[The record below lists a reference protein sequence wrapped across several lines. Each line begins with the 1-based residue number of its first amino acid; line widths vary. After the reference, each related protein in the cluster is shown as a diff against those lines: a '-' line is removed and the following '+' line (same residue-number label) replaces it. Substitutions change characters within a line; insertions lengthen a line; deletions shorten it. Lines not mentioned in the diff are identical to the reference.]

1 MLMKI
6 NRKKIL
12 ANIKKRMT
20 EEKKEQIKK
29 EEEYAKYKS
38 KYYAKHREE
47 ILAKMKEKRN
57 NKGLK
62 KLTDPEKIKERD
74 YNHEYYL
81 LHREEILLKRHK
93 HYQDNKDDYKFNV
106 RMHREEEK
114 ESDDK

>member
-1 MLMKI
+1 MLKI

-12 ANIKKRMT
+12 ANIKKRLT
-20 EEKKEQIKK
+20 EEELEQIRK

-38 KYYAKHREE
+38 KYYAEHRKE
-47 ILAKMKEKRN
+47 ILAKLKEKRN

-81 LHREEILLKRHK
+81 LHREEILAKRHEK
-93 HYQDNKDDYKFNV
+93 
-106 RMHREEEK
+106 REEK
-114 ESDDK
+114 K